1 MKFYDELNSIH
12 EKIEDIIE
20 KEQSTWYPDREL
32 STNDLTNL
40 EKVFELLGEI
50 INSEPTDD
58 EMMSSFGTKWHDG
71 L

>member
-20 KEQSTWYPDREL
+20 KEQSTWYPNRQL
-32 STNDLTNL
+32 SSNDLNRLLDVSNL
-40 EKVFELLGEI
+40 LEEI
-50 INSEPTDD
+50 EDSEPTDQ